1 MPRSAGR
8 NREHLGIIPH
18 SAGPVGCCSAAPCP
32 GGCSPQVA
40 LSSCQ
45 RQGYASG
52 SSRSACSR
60 ITTSRTSHRLRGSYL
75 QPPLRALAQH
85 PATLIEPDREA
96 ASSQERPAPV
106 CARCY
111 SSSHSPSHCYYH
123 HPQLSRIVA
132 NHTSTVT
139 ASTRPHT
146 IQIWSPSRMT
156 LWPLWSR
163 RPRPAHP

>member
-111 SSSHSPSHCYYH
+111 LHHTHC
-123 HPQLSRIVA
+123 RIA
-132 NHTSTVT
+132 TSTT
-139 ASTRPHT
+139 HNCRASSPT
-146 IQIWSPSRMT
+146 IPQPSP
-156 LWPLWSR
+156 LR
-163 RPRPAHP
+163 RDHAQYRYGVHRK